1 MIMDME
7 RELFVC
13 ACGDVQHQL
22 VVSYFDDEPE
32 LYISTHLRKHGFLA
46 RLWIAIQY
54 IFGKQSVFGAFEETV
69 LEEKDVVRL
78 NELLT
83 QRIEFFNKAKK

>member
-1 MIMDME
+1 MTMDME

-13 ACGDVQHQL
+13 TCGDVQHQL
-22 VVSYFDDEPE
+22 VISYFDDEKE
-32 LYISTHLRKHGFLA
+32 LYISTHLCKHGFLS

-54 IFGKQSVFGAFEETV
+54 VFGKQSIYGAFEETV

-83 QRIEFFNKAKK
+83 QRIEFFSKAKK

>member
-1 MIMDME
+1 MDME
-7 RELFVC
+7 HELFVC
-13 ACGDVQHQL
+13 SCGDLEHQM

-32 LYISTHLRKHGFLA
+32 LYVSTHLRKYGLLR

-54 IFGKQSVFGAFEETV
+54 VFGKQSIYGAFEECV

-78 NELLT
+78 NELLA
-83 QRIEFFNKAKK
+83 QRIEFFQKMKK

>member
-1 MIMDME
+1 MDME

-13 ACGDVQHQL
+13 TCGDVQHQL
-22 VVSYFDDEPE
+22 VISYFDDEPE
-32 LYISTHLRKHGFLA
+32 LFVSIHLCKHGFLS
-46 RLWIAIQY
+46 RLLIGLQY
-54 IFGKQSVFGAFEETV
+54 IFGRQSIYGAFEETV
-69 LEEKDVVRL
+69 LEEKDVISL

>member
-1 MIMDME
+1 MDME

-13 ACGDVQHQL
+13 TCGDVQHQL
-22 VVSYFDDEPE
+22 VVSYFDDEKE
-32 LYISTHLRKHGFLA
+32 LYLSTYLAKHGFFR

-54 IFGKQSVFGAFEETV
+54 IFGKQSIYGAFEETV
-69 LEEKDVVRL
+69 LEEKDVIRL

-83 QRIEFFNKAKK
+83 QRIEFFDKAKI